1 MSPTNK
7 KKHGKSKTATTTPE
21 ISPPDMSSHTR
32 VAFRDFIELADVDT
46 INTFL
51 AATTSTLES
60 ENLKLLWKRAY
71 KEGFENGQKA
81 IQPILQ
87 RVGRK
92 LEEKF
97 EKGVARGMNIGR
109 EEGYTV
115 AKEAFDRM
123 LVEIEARDTPK
134 ASTGDA
140 NIQTNPPIATTTSVS
155 TQTYPPV
162 TATTSVSI
170 QTSPT
175 MCAATSHSQT
185 LSENA
190 KKLENLLNHSE
201 ISPKLAVFSPQTPS
215 VTTLDPLEPSTTT
228 TVLKTRSTAANFTE
242 NHQKVE
248 NLPNLSQNSPQTH
261 SPSTSEHLDDVARVY
276 TSLRTLNDIV
286 SQPPTLKSAAS
297 SPHPPASPEHEKS
310 ARLCAV
316 FESKLPTGSLASSTI
331 VSASKMRLESSNF
344 TKISQNIE
352 NQPIFIQNSTE
363 PLVSDHSKCEDD
375 FESPQ
380 VPTTIFTA
388 FETRSET
395 AEFMEKHKKTPIH
408 IQKPPE
414 LLVSRHLN
422 WADDAAE
429 LPISSTVPTKQPR
442 DLSGLRSRHF
452 SKNPFSSLQR
462 RRPKFNKNKNHFINS
477 KSQYY
482 HHHAFP
488 SPYHHSQKPH
498 YHPQSPFSVSL
509 NWDQDPRLVDL
520 GTALQALGWI
530 RA

>member
-51 AATTSTLES
+51 AATTSMLES
-60 ENLKLLWKRAY
+60 ENLELLWKRAY
-71 KEGFENGQKA
+71 KEGFENSQKA

-87 RVGRK
+87 RVGGK

-97 EKGVARGMNIGR
+97 EKGVARGMDIGR

-123 LVEIEARDTPK
+123 LVEIEARVTPK

-140 NIQTNPPIATTTSVS
+140 NIQTDPPIATTTSVS
-155 TQTYPPV
+155 TQTDPPA

-175 MCAATSHSQT
+175 MFAATSHSQT

-228 TVLKTRSTAANFTE
+228 TALKTRSTTTNFTE

-248 NLPNLSQNSPQTH
+248 DLP
-261 SPSTSEHLDDVARVY
+261 
-276 TSLRTLNDIV
+276 
-286 SQPPTLKSAAS
+286 
-297 SPHPPASPEHEKS
+297 
-310 ARLCAV
+310 
-316 FESKLPTGSLASSTI
+316 
-331 VSASKMRLESSNF
+331 
-344 TKISQNIE
+344 
-352 NQPIFIQNSTE
+352 
-363 PLVSDHSKCEDD
+363 
-375 FESPQ
+375 
-380 VPTTIFTA
+380 IFTA
-388 FETRSET
+388 
-395 AEFMEKHKKTPIH
+395 KTPEPH
-408 IQKPPE
+408 
-414 LLVSRHLN
+414 VSARFS
-422 WADDAAE
+422 WADDAVE
-429 LPISSTVPTKQPR
+429 LPTLPTAPTKQPR
-442 DLSGLRSRHF
+442 DLSGLRSSNF
-452 SKNPFSSLQR
+452 SKNPFSSLQCR
-462 RRPKFNKNKNHFINS
+462 RRKFNKNRFHFFNS
-477 KSQYY
+477 NPQRY
-482 HHHAFP
+482 HHHTFP
-488 SPYHHSQKPH
+488 GPYRHSQKPH
-498 YHPQSPFSVSL
+498 YCSQPPLSVSL
-509 NWDQDPRLVDL
+509 DWNQDPRLL
-520 GTALQALGWI
+520 NLSNALKALGWV
-530 RA
+530 RQ